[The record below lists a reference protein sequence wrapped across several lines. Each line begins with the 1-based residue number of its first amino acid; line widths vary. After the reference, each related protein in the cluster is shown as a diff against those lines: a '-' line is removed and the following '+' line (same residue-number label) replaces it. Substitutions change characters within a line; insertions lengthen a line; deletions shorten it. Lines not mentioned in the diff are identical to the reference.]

1 MKDFRNEH
9 IREAWAKYSAYDE
22 RIWTKEYFDEFSG
35 GFNVYHKK
43 HQFAT
48 TDGGGDAEKTVG
60 ILLAKKNA
68 KQVEF
73 LPEGG
78 EMAADLWFDCQT
90 WEIKY
95 INNANVKTIRWY
107 IENIRAKKAKNGIF
121 YWDKTE
127 KIECLRAAVA
137 SEAGKLKKMGRI
149 DEMPDIYYMDNEG
162 LLKLLWKK

>member
-60 ILLAKKNA
+60 IMLAEKNA

-78 EMAADLWFDCQT
+78 DMAADLWFDNQT

-107 IENIRAKKAKNGIF
+107 IENIRKKGATNGIF
-121 YWDKTE
+121 YWDKSE
-127 KIECLRAAVA
+127 QKECLRAAVA
-137 SEAGKLKKMGRI
+137 SEAGKMKKLGRI
-149 DEMPDIYYMDNEG
+149 NEMPDIYYMDKGG